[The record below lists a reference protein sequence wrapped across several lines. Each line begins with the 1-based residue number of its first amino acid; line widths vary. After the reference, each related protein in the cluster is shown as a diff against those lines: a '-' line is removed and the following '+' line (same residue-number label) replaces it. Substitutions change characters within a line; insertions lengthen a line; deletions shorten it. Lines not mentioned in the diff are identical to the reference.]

1 LHPHGDSHS
10 HDSRTRIFAPLL
22 FAVGLATVVSL
33 WVTEFAIRA
42 TNSRAIEY
50 QIELNERSLALG
62 QLRLGLEQLLRPAS
76 QAEGRERIAQSLR
89 SLDLS
94 QRSPQALDL
103 SPSLRADLAAIERR
117 AMQRPLTNAP
127 ALSRVAIE
135 AIGAEIEELR
145 MLHGQQRAQALAAAQ
160 QRSTLVFWIGTAAA
174 ILATSLLVATA
185 LVTRGELRRRRRSEQ
200 AAQRASANTQR
211 FLEAIPVA
219 VHMRAATGEHWLW
232 NAAAESL
239 FGRSRQAVLGSRASL
254 VTGEFVP
261 AAQAMRERALRGEIT
276 EMQDMRA
283 RRADGTVFDVR
294 TMAAPYVSASGEIVG
309 AIFASYDITAE
320 VRREAERRERE
331 ARQRDTVVFEVHHR
345 IKNHLQG
352 LAGLIQQRVLPDQGK
367 ADEIASQVLSLAA
380 VHGIQAKPGKGL
392 TLRASLEAITNNVAA
407 VTGTTCVLQFSQEV
421 GNWRLAEPHAV
432 GVALAL
438 NELITNATKHRSRQ
452 TLEPVEI
459 RLTEE
464 ASHSTITVRNRG
476 RLPAGF
482 DLSAQVQG
490 DKGLSLVAGLL
501 PGHGA
506 TLAIAQSGA
515 WVVVEL
521 TLATSLLLPANASD
535 TASFGVA
542 A

>member
-1 LHPHGDSHS
+1 MDPQSDSHS
-10 HDSRTRIFAPLL
+10 HDSRRRIFAPLL

-33 WVTEFAIRA
+33 WVTELATRA
-42 TNSRAIEY
+42 TNTRAIEY

-76 QAEGRERIAQSLR
+76 QAEGRERIAQSMR
-89 SLDLS
+89 SLNRS
-94 QRSPQALDL
+94 QRSPRALDL
-103 SPSLRADLAAIERR
+103 SPALRAHFAAIERR
-117 AMQRPLTNAP
+117 TMQSPATNAP

-135 AIGAEIEELR
+135 SIGAEIEELR

-160 QRSTLVFWIGTAAA
+160 RRSTLVFWIGTAAA
-174 ILATSLLVATA
+174 ILATSLLVAAA

-232 NAAAESL
+232 NAAAESM
-239 FGRSRQAVLGSRASL
+239 FGRSRQAILGSRASL

-276 EMQDMRA
+276 EAQDMQA

-309 AIFASYDITAE
+309 AIFVSYDITAE
-320 VRREAERRERE
+320 VRREAERREQE
-331 ARQRDTVVFEVHHR
+331 ARRRDTLVYEVHHR

-352 LAGLIQQRVLPDQGK
+352 LAGLIQQRVLPQPGK
-367 ADEIASQVLSLAA
+367 ADEIATQVLSLAA

-407 VTGTTCVLQFSQEV
+407 VTGATCVVRYSHEV
-421 GNWRLAEPHAV
+421 GRWQLAEPHAV

-438 NELITNATKHRSRQ
+438 NELVTNATKHRSRQ
-452 TLEPVEI
+452 SLEPVEI
-459 RLTEE
+459 RLSEE
-464 ASHSTITVRNRG
+464 TAHATITVRNRG
-476 RLPAGF
+476 RLPAHF
-482 DLSAQVQG
+482 DITTLARSNT
-490 DKGLSLVAGLL
+490 GLGLVVGLL
-501 PGHGA
+501 PTQGA
-506 TLAIAQSGA
+506 TLAVAQSGA

-521 TLATSLLLPANASD
+521 KLEASLLLPSTAVDAASI
-535 TASFGVA
+535 GVA